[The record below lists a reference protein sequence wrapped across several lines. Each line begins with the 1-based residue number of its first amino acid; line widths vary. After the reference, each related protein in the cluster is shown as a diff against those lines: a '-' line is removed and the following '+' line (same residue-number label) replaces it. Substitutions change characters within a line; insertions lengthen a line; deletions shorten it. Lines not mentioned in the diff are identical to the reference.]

1 MMSYT
6 LLKDQLSCI
15 VLHLLSHTNVLLKN
29 RCTSRPWH
37 QIDCFQCIDWL
48 CTFSGT
54 LDWYLIAYLNIYRY
68 NHLLNPKGDG
78 NYADDV
84 DAEFTRYKALGD
96 DVGKGLL
103 AVEVWSVISKI
114 KLGGNLLF
122 KKLSEVALLV
132 LVIPHSNAGEERVF
146 SQVKKN
152 LGDQRSCLN
161 IEKTLNDLLVLKN
174 TPQCEPRHLCSYW
187 WQLRSLLQ
195 LLSKKRMT
203 VCFVLY

>member
-1 MMSYT
+1 M
-6 LLKDQLSCI
+6 
-15 VLHLLSHTNVLLKN
+15 
-29 RCTSRPWH
+29 
-37 QIDCFQCIDWL
+37 
-48 CTFSGT
+48 
-54 LDWYLIAYLNIYRY
+54 
-68 NHLLNPKGDG
+68 LNPKGDG
-78 NYADDV
+78 NYADDA

-96 DVGKGLL
+96 DVGKGLS

-174 TPQCEPRHLCSYW
+174 TPQCEPCSE
-187 WQLRSLLQ
+187 LKTPLQ
-195 LLSKKRMT
+195 LLVAAKKST
-203 VCFVLY
+203 AAALKKKNDSLYFIVLMR